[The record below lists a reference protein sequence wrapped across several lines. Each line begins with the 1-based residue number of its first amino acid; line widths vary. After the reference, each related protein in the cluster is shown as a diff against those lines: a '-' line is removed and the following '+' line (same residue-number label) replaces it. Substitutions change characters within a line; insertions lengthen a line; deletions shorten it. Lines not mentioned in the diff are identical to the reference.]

1 MTNKVTQRAR
11 VLDYLKTHDGLT
23 VMEAVSD
30 MGILSLPK
38 RIEELR
44 KAGHPITLTY
54 KVTKSGARY
63 GVYAL
68 QEGGADV

>member
-1 MTNKVTQRAR
+1 MSNKITQRAR
-11 VLDYLKTHDGLT
+11 VLDYLKTHEGLT

-68 QEGGADV
+68 QKGGADV

>member
-1 MTNKVTQRAR
+1 MSNKITQRAR

-23 VMEAVSD
+23 VKQAVTEMSI
-30 MGILSLPK
+30 MSLPK

-54 KVTKSGARY
+54 KVTKNGARY

>member
-11 VLDYLKTHDGLT
+11 VLDYLKTHEGLT

-68 QEGGADV
+68 QEGGGDV

>member
-1 MTNKVTQRAR
+1 MTNKITQRAR

-23 VMEAVSD
+23 VKQAVTEMSI
-30 MGILSLPK
+30 MSLPK

-44 KAGHPITLTY
+44 KAGYAISITY
-54 KVTKSGARY
+54 RVTKAGSRY

-68 QEGGADV
+68 QEGGSDV

>member
-1 MTNKVTQRAR
+1 MTNKITQRAR
-11 VLDYLKTHDGLT
+11 VLDYLKTHEGLT

-54 KVTKSGARY
+54 KVTKSGSRY
-63 GVYAL
+63 GVYEL
-68 QEGGADV
+68 QEGGTNV

>member
-11 VLDYLKTHDGLT
+11 VLDYLKTHEGLT

-68 QEGGADV
+68 QEGGSDV

>member
-1 MTNKVTQRAR
+1 MTSKVTQRAR

-23 VMEAVSD
+23 VKQAVTEMSI
-30 MGILSLPK
+30 MSLPK

-44 KAGHPITLTY
+44 KAGHPITITY
-54 KVTKSGARY
+54 RVTKTGSRY

-68 QEGGADV
+68 QEGGAE

>member
-1 MTNKVTQRAR
+1 MSNKITQRAR

-68 QEGGADV
+68 QEGGSDV

>member
-1 MTNKVTQRAR
+1 MSNKITQRAR

-23 VMEAVSD
+23 VREAVTELSI
-30 MGILSLPK
+30 MSLPK

-44 KAGHPITLTY
+44 KAGHPITITY
-54 KVTKSGARY
+54 RVTKTGSRY

-68 QEGGADV
+68 QEGGSDV

>member
-11 VLDYLKTHDGLT
+11 VLDYLKTHEGLT

-54 KVTKSGARY
+54 KVAKSGARY

-68 QEGGADV
+68 QEGGSDV

>member
-1 MTNKVTQRAR
+1 MSNKITQRAR

-23 VMEAVSD
+23 VKQAVTEMSI
-30 MGILSLPK
+30 MSLPK

-54 KVTKSGARY
+54 KVTKSGSRY

-68 QEGGADV
+68 QEGGTDV

>member
-1 MTNKVTQRAR
+1 MSNKITQRAR

-23 VMEAVSD
+23 VREAVTELSI
-30 MGILSLPK
+30 MSLPK

-54 KVTKSGARY
+54 KVTKSGSRY

-68 QEGGADV
+68 QEGGTDV